1 MRTDRNQEQEH
12 EWSIDRRRCLIREL
26 LRLTN
31 LRGVEW
37 LRGFVAGRKWWA
49 GIREDFLDQR
59 KRGNVGQPGDW
70 RE

>member
-1 MRTDRNQEQEH
+1 MSQEQEH
-12 EWSIDRRRCLIREL
+12 EWSIQRHRCLVREL

-49 GIREDFLDQR
+49 GIRDDFLDQR
-59 KRGNVGQPGDW
+59 RSGNLGEPGDW
-70 RE
+70 RT